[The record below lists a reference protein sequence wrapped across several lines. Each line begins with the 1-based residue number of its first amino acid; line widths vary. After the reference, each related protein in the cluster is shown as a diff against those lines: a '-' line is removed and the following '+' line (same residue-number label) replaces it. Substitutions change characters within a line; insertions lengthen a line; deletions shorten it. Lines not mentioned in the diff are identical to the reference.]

1 MEFTGERF
9 IPNVIED
16 NEIKIEHLQRY
27 QSIQELVSGKIV
39 LDAACGEGYGS
50 NYLATNAEKVV
61 GIDIDE
67 ESIVHAQNKYLKRNL
82 EFMAASIEKLPF
94 EDHSFDVVVSFET
107 IEHVNE
113 NLQQQFLTE
122 IKRVLKEDGILIMS
136 TPNKKIY
143 TDFRNYHNP
152 FHVKEFYKDEF
163 YCFLSSA
170 FNFVDFSYQT
180 RENVYLLGKENGKTF
195 ANLNHDSNLDVNS
208 KYIVAICSDVSNNEF
223 QLNSVVVES
232 GDYNLKIS
240 RILQLQDEV
249 EERNKHI
256 HYLDSEIE
264 EKNNYIVTLQD
275 ENTKLKNQL
284 NQVEIIKQQVELF
297 KAKLNEINDQLA
309 GSQQEK
315 QDLIEKVQKLE
326 TKENQLHHENEQ
338 LKEKE
343 RTLNN
348 IYDSDGWKLLLKY
361 YGVRD
366 KIVPSDGKVRLLAKL
381 FKKIVIDGNF
391 RLLNKENV
399 KKFIYYAKNQNL
411 SMLENRVDNYI
422 ERNTSDTSE
431 FKLSLIDIEQ
441 SYEKIT
447 FEKFATPDVS
457 IIIPVYNQWHYTY
470 SCLKSILANT
480 QNVSYEI
487 IIADDMSS
495 DETVNISEYVENIKV
510 VRDGENRGFLL
521 NCNNAAQYAD
531 GQYVL
536 FLNNDTQVQEGWLD
550 SLVQLIE
557 SDHQI
562 GMVGSKLVYPDGRM
576 QEAGGIIW
584 NDASGWNFGRLDDPN
599 KPEYNY
605 VKEVDYI
612 SGAAIMIKKDL
623 WETIGGF
630 DERYVPA
637 YFEDSDLAFEVR
649 KHGFKVMLQP
659 KSVVVHFEGISH
671 GTNVSEG
678 VKRFQE
684 LNKSKFIE
692 KWSNELKT
700 NHYRNGEHVF
710 KARDRSKFKKTI
722 LVIDHY
728 VPHFDKDAGS
738 RTTYQYLKLFV
749 QMGLNVKFIGDNY
762 YKHEPYT
769 TELEKLG
776 IEVFYQPY
784 NNKNIEQWF
793 KQNGKYIDYVYMNRP
808 HISIKYVDIVKKYT
822 KAKVVYY
829 GHDLHFLREYREY
842 ELTGN
847 EALKKSSE
855 DWRKTEFSLYEKSD
869 VVYYPSDVE
878 VTEIKKYYPTI
889 NAIAIP
895 AYIFEEKEFIES
907 NQADKEGL
915 LFVGG
920 FGHKPNIDAVL
931 WFVSSV
937 FPKIVEE
944 KPDMK
949 FYIVGSN
956 PPNEISSL
964 ASKNI
969 IVTGFVTDE
978 ELDLLYKKSKLV
990 VVPLRYGAGVKGKVI
1005 EAMYNQV
1012 PIVTTSV
1019 GAEGIIDSEN
1029 ILMIADTESEFA
1041 NQVINLYDNDE
1052 KLNELS
1058 QASLDYVNN
1067 HFTAK
1072 AVKEIISTDISN

>member
-9 IPNVIED
+9 IPNVIDD

-27 QSIQELVSGKIV
+27 QSIQNLVKGKVV

-50 NYLATNAEKVV
+50 NLLSMNAEIVY

-67 ESIVHAQNKYLKRNL
+67 ESIEHAQNKYLKGNL
-82 EFMAASIEKLPF
+82 EFLTASIEKLPF

-113 NLQQQFLTE
+113 NLQQQFLKE
-122 IKRVLKEDGILIMS
+122 IKRVLKKDGILIMS
-136 TPNKKIY
+136 TPNKEIY

-163 YCFLSSA
+163 YEFLNSA
-170 FNFVDFSYQT
+170 FKFVDFSYQL
-180 RENVYLLGKENGKTF
+180 RENVYLLGKENGTAF
-195 ANLNHDSNLDVNS
+195 NNLSTNIKLEVNS
-208 KYIVAICSDVSNNEF
+208 KYIVAICSDFPIDEGY
-223 QLNSVVVES
+223 LNSVVVEQ
-232 GDYNLKIS
+232 GDYTSKIS
-240 RILQLQDEV
+240 RILQLQKEV
-249 EERNKHI
+249 DDRNKHI
-256 HYLDSEIE
+256 NFLDNEIE
-264 EKNNYIVTLQD
+264 EKNNYITTLQD
-275 ENTKLKNQL
+275 GNKDLQRQLTHLIEKLSISLEENKVLDEQ
-284 NQVEIIKQQVELF
+284 IK
-297 KAKLNEINDQLA
+297 KLNEQIKKHIE
-309 GSQQEK
+309 QEASNK
-315 QDLIEKVQKLE
+315 NTVVSLQA
-326 TKENQLHHENEQ
+326 ENEH

-343 RTLNN
+343 RILNN

-366 KIVPSDGKVRLLAKL
+366 KLIPANGKVRLFAKL
-381 FKKIVIDGNF
+381 FKKIVLEGNF
-391 RLLNKENV
+391 KLLNKENV
-399 KKFIYYAKNQNL
+399 KKFIYYSKNQNL

-422 ERNTSDTSE
+422 ERNTSDTDE
-431 FKLSLIDIEQ
+431 LKLSLVDIEQ
-441 SYEKIT
+441 NYEKIT
-447 FEKFATPDVS
+447 FEKYTTPDVS

-470 SCLKSILANT
+470 SCLKSISLNT

-487 IIADDMSS
+487 IIADDMSY
-495 DETVNISEYVENIKV
+495 DETVNISQYVENIKV

-521 NCNNAAQYAD
+521 NCNNAAKYAN
-531 GQYVL
+531 GKYIL
-536 FLNNDTQVQEGWLD
+536 FLNNDTQVQEDWLD
-550 SLVQLIE
+550 SLVSLIE
-557 SDHQI
+557 SDKQI

-584 NDASGWNFGRLDDPN
+584 DDASGWNFGRLDDPN

-612 SGAAIMIKKDL
+612 SGAAIMIKRDL

-630 DERYVPA
+630 DERYAPA

-692 KWSNELKT
+692 KWSTQLKT
-700 NHYRNGEHVF
+700 KHYKNGEHVF

-738 RTTYQYLKLFV
+738 RTTYQYLKLFI

-769 TELEKLG
+769 SELENLG
-776 IEVFYQPY
+776 IEVLYSPY
-784 NNKNIEQWF
+784 NHRNIEQWF
-793 KQNGKYIDYVYMNRP
+793 AQNGKYIDYVYMNRP
-808 HISIKYVDIVKKYT
+808 HISIKYIDIVKKYT

-847 EALKKSSE
+847 ESLKKSSE

-878 VTEIKKYYPTI
+878 VAEIKKYYSNI
-889 NAIAIP
+889 NAKAIP
-895 AYIFEEKEFIES
+895 AYIFEEKEYVES
-907 NQADKEGL
+907 NQENKEGL

-920 FGHKPNIDAVL
+920 FGHKPNVDAVL

-937 FPKIVEE
+937 FPMILKE

-956 PPNEISSL
+956 PPNEISKL

-978 ELDLLYKKSKLV
+978 ELDSLYQKSRLV

-1019 GAEGIIDSEN
+1019 GAEGIIGSEN
-1029 ILMIADTESEFA
+1029 ILIIADTETEFA
-1041 NQVINLYDNDE
+1041 NQVIYLYDNDG
-1052 KLNELS
+1052 KLNKLS

-1072 AVKEIISTDISN
+1072 AVKEIISADISN